1 MKLEEVH
8 SSRLNTD
15 LLSLFKQPHGQRN
28 WEPISKQKQKQTNV
42 PVATY
47 TRDTYT
53 EDAYKIVIHI
63 FYSDSH
69 RLLGIGS
76 DASALAGLP
85 PTNSVGSIF
94 VLELRAFS
102 QAIPLSHSLL
112 SSPYRRPFLPHPG
125 SLLSALDLDSGMA
138 GWSMFSLSWYFLEFL
153 SFEFPWHLGI
163 FCGFIVNLILFRH
176 FLRGQKH
183 PFLCINLDLSW

>member
-1 MKLEEVH
+1 M
-8 SSRLNTD
+8 
-15 LLSLFKQPHGQRN
+15 P
-28 WEPISKQKQKQTNV
+28 
-42 PVATY
+42 
-47 TRDTYT
+47 

-138 GWSMFSLSWYFLEFL
+138 GWSMFSLS
-153 SFEFPWHLGI
+153 
-163 FCGFIVNLILFRH
+163 
-176 FLRGQKH
+176 
-183 PFLCINLDLSW
+183 